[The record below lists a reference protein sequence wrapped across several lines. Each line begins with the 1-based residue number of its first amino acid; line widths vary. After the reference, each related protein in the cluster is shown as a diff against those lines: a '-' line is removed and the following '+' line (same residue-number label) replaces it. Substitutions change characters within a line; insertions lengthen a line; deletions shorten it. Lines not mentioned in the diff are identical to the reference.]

1 MMYAILIAVIV
12 VLGLGFSVA
21 VLKAHVDKAKA
32 DITDEIAK
40 LKSKM

>member
-12 VLGLGFSVA
+12 VLGLGFSVG
-21 VLKAHVDKAKA
+21 VLKAHVDKVKA
-32 DITDEIAK
+32 DITGEIAK